1 MVLAATNVKFEAEKV
16 QLAKMLG
23 INISQ
28 LCRDALDTRLKI
40 SEGDLEMFQS
50 KLVEI
55 EKQIE
60 SLTLE
65 KKIILDQINLLE
77 SEDELKI
84 YREGKYQKSRDSYAF
99 MVKKNTVDWQ
109 SNRQLLRFKTI
120 EETQDFIYN
129 KLKAD
134 GLI

>member
-1 MVLAATNVKFEAEKV
+1 MVLAATNVKLDADKL
-16 QLAKMLG
+16 QLAKMQG

-50 KLVEI
+50 KLAEL

-60 SLTLE
+60 SLSLE
-65 KKIILDQINLLE
+65 KKIILDQIKLLE
-77 SEDELKI
+77 SEDELQVF
-84 YREGKYQKSRDSYAF
+84 RDGMYQKSKESYAY
-99 MVKKNTVDWQ
+99 MVSKNTIDWEL
-109 SNRQLLRFKTI
+109 NKQLLRFKTI
-120 EETQDFIYN
+120 EETKAFVIE

-134 GLI
+134 NML